1 MRELESYQYPCTGI
15 FVSSSQRIFL
25 AGCVVTGFMHNEV
38 TPILGKI
45 IFGLAVIPGFMVI
58 GLVLDSGDDEP
69 P

>member
-1 MRELESYQYPCTGI
+1 MFNSQQRYN
-15 FVSSSQRIFL
+15 VSKFAFKTAEIFL
-25 AGCVVTGFMHNEV
+25 AGCVVTGFMHDEV

-45 IFGLAVIPGFMVI
+45 IFRLTIIPGFIVI